1 MKKWNLRTPF
11 AMALGFLLAT
21 AVVYAH
27 GDNNADWLMG
37 TTDEKFNTLAG
48 IQPGM
53 GTVMI
58 DYSNRFTNMYYAAKA
73 GNWDLASYMLKEAME
88 IQEVGETTAPALAEA
103 LTSFEDSYLTPLGNT
118 IQAKDFKAFQQAFND
133 GVKGCNGCH
142 VAQGHPYI
150 KYVLPKQ
157 PTSPLSMKR

>member
-1 MKKWNLRTPF
+1 MKKWNMRIPF

-27 GDNNADWLMG
+27 GENSAWLTG
-37 TTDEKFNTLAG
+37 DTDEKFDTLAG
-48 IQPGM
+48 IQPGL

-58 DYSNRFTNMYYAAKA
+58 EYGNRYTNMYYAAKG
-73 GNWDLASYMLKEAME
+73 GNWDLAAYMLNEAME
-88 IQEVGETTAPALAEA
+88 IQEVGEITRPARAEA
-103 LTSFEDSYLTPLGNT
+103 LKTFEDSYLTPLGDA
-118 IQAKDFKAFQQAFND
+118 IQAKNFNAFKKAFND

-150 KYVLPKQ
+150 KYLLPKI
-157 PTSPLSMKR
+157 PSSPLSMKR